1 MKIFSIS
8 IKILLTLLKHFELCI
23 YDAKCIKH
31 QEKLK
36 KNKGLKIQMD
46 LLITTRKKIQ
56 WHLKNR
62 QINRLNIKQD
72 QAVPLHRV

>member
-56 WHLKNR
+56 
-62 QINRLNIKQD
+62 
-72 QAVPLHRV
+72 